1 MARLT
6 PSGNRQRGFTLLVLL
21 FLIAGFGVAMAA
33 LGTLWGALAQ
43 REKEAE
49 LLFIGDQYRRAIESY
64 YRMTPGKDKRYPPN
78 LQALL
83 RDPRFPATVRHLR
96 RLYPDPF
103 SGLPE
108 WQLMRDPSGGILGL
122 FSAAPGTPYKTAG
135 FPPIYESFE
144 GATEYRGWVFAA
156 RVEQAPILTGE
167 PIYD

>member
-6 PSGNRQRGFTLLVLL
+6 PSGSRQQGFTLLVLL

-49 LLFIGDQYRRAIESY
+49 LLFVGDQYRRAIESY
-64 YRMTPGKDKRYPPN
+64 YFRTPGKDKNYPPN
-78 LQALL
+78 LEALL

-96 RLYPDPF
+96 RLYLDPF
-103 SGLPE
+103 SGSLE
-108 WQLMRDPSGGILGL
+108 WGLVRDARGGIIAV
-122 FSAAPGTPYKTAG
+122 FSTAPGTPYKTAG
-135 FPPIYESFE
+135 FPLIYESFE
-144 GATEYRGWVFAA
+144 GGTEYRGWVFAA
-156 RVEQAPILTGE
+156 RVEQPPILTGE